1 MITIA
6 LAAIVLVLLAAN
18 ALLYLMPKEKELV
31 LQRNGDFKNG
41 TLSSVVLFGNNNN
54 AGELTRIRRELAL
67 INHKIEK
74 NSSRIDFAFKK
85 INRLEGALSKN
96 GHTLISKDELYEKI
110 ERLEDF
116 RREALIA
123 IEAMKQHLKEPE
135 EKKQKYD
142 KELEEKIRELV
153 FRGGKTSA

>member
-6 LAAIVLVLLAAN
+6 LVLVVLVLLTAN
-18 ALLYLMPKEKELV
+18 ALLYLVPKEKELV
-31 LQRNGDFKNG
+31 IPRGENSKNG
-41 TLSSVVLFGNNNN
+41 TLSSVVLFGNNNG

-67 INHKIEK
+67 INHRIEK

-85 INRLEGALSKN
+85 INKLEGVLTKN

-110 ERLEDF
+110 EKLEDF

-123 IEAMKQHLKEPE
+123 IEAMKQHLKEPKK
-135 EKKQKYD
+135 KKQEFD
-142 KELEEKIRELV
+142 KELEEKIRNLV
-153 FRGGKTSA
+153 FRGRQN

>member
-6 LAAIVLVLLAAN
+6 LVLVVLVLLTAN
-18 ALLYLMPKEKELV
+18 ALLYLVPKEKELIIP
-31 LQRNGDFKNG
+31 REENSKNG
-41 TLSSVVLFGNNNN
+41 TLSSVVLFGNNHN
-54 AGELTRIRRELAL
+54 AGELTRIRRELTL

-85 INRLEGALSKN
+85 INKLEGALTKN
-96 GHTLISKDELYEKI
+96 GHTLIPKDELYEKI
-110 ERLEDF
+110 EKLEDF

-135 EKKQKYD
+135 KKKQEYD
-142 KELEEKIRELV
+142 KELEEKIRNLV
-153 FRGGKTSA
+153 FRGRQN